1 MFVRFLA
8 MASKFGMGLDVTCN
22 TQSLK
27 IVA

>member
-1 MFVRFLA
+1 LFVRFLA
-8 MASKFGMGLDVTCN
+8 MASKFCMGFDVTCD

>member
-1 MFVRFLA
+1 LFVRFIA
-8 MASKFGMGLDVTCN
+8 MASKFGMGFVVTCN